1 MARIL
6 FLVVAVAVEVYALV
20 HWAYKSRVATP
31 GGLNRFIWLL
41 VILIVPFVGPVS
53 WLGSYLVMVAE
64 QHQRRRYR
72 TNTAGNSVQRPPDDD
87 PESLNRVVDRLKRRR
102 GISNPGSGN
111 QDIGDHDTGNHDSG
125 NQSTRSQSAGSQ
137 DAGSKNTNSR
147 DADTRSSDSQDADA
161 QSASNRDT
169 DSPTPSPKSDED
181 GVSN

>member
-102 GISNPGSGN
+102 GIGNPGSGN

-125 NQSTRSQSAGSQ
+125 NQSTISQSAGSQ

-147 DADTRSSDSQDADA
+147 DADA

-169 DSPTPSPKSDED
+169 DSPTPSPESDED

>member
-102 GISNPGSGN
+102 GISNPS
-111 QDIGDHDTGNHDSG
+111 SG

-137 DAGSKNTNSR
+137 N
-147 DADTRSSDSQDADA
+147 ADA